1 MQADS
6 IIKQKQF
13 WRIYFIYRLIVYL
26 FTIFVYARLT
36 TLGDTSRY
44 LQGAFA
50 SNFLYNSTA
59 MMDSIGGVLGRI
71 TFHNMFLANFPFMIL
86 SYIVIKWAVEKTGIR
101 TKMPSILLLMML
113 GLPNFC
119 IWTTVYSKEFVG
131 LVISAIFGVLF
142 FRYFKGDFKLGF
154 IDYLAI
160 YLCLLFKPQYL
171 PFICQGLIYIYIAKK
186 FIRNAKGRAIFALIV
201 IMLNVSVI
209 IFISPLVNQLASM
222 MYIHFGSYDG
232 NSTRPNIFLQDGDFF
247 RHLPTGMII
256 AFVGPTFREM
266 ISSPLMMIAGLEGLF
281 MIGLFIWLSARVLK
295 RLLDFGR
302 LSPIPFFAILITT
315 LGLLFIHYPF
325 GIFNPGSAIRYRTN
339 FLFLFMLLLSYL
351 YIYPRIK
358 NKKNEN
364 SVLR

>member
-1 MQADS
+1 MYRF
-6 IIKQKQF
+6 II
-13 WRIYFIYRLIVYL
+13 YV

-36 TLGDTSRY
+36 SLGDTYRY
-44 LQGAFA
+44 LHGAISPKFMIT
-50 SNFLYNSTA
+50 STA
-59 MMDSIGGVLGRI
+59 MMDSFGGILGRL
-71 TFHNMFLANFPFMIL
+71 TMHNMFLANIPFMIL

-101 TKMPSILLLMML
+101 KKMPSILLLMML

-142 FRYFKGDFKLGF
+142 YRYFKGDFKLKLV
-154 IDYLAI
+154 DYLAV

-186 FIRNAKGRAIFALIV
+186 FIRNAKGRAIFACI
-201 IMLNVSVI
+201 IIFINVSVVMA
-209 IFISPLVNQLASM
+209 ISPLINQLASM
-222 MYIHFGSYDG
+222 MYFHFGSYEG
-232 NSTRPNIFLQDGDFF
+232 NSTRPNIFLEDGDFF

-266 ISSPLMMIAGLEGLF
+266 MGSPLMMIAGSEGLF
-281 MIGLFIWLSARVLK
+281 MIGLFVWLSARVLK

-364 SVLR
+364 CILR